1 MSLGTCALNVGR
13 GPKHFRPRQGGI
25 HGNHVRRNHPCK
37 QLPTGT
43 VTLNQIRGKILS
55 WCPILTKKV
64 WNIWSGGRGGDSN
77 HCISANWSAKI
88 SMNPQ
93 GFAKTNAK
101 CPLWSGRI
109 RKDSQQVQQLICKGS
124 YKPLLVMCNDQQN
137 QMFCKHTSHTSSY
150 IYNFFFLLEIINY
163 LLHCSLSSSV
173 PLLWVYF
180 QVLVILIVNENSL
193 DQTSL

>member
-1 MSLGTCALNVGR
+1 MLTGREVSMATPWAGTTPASSYQLAPSHWTRSVEKYSPDAPYLPKRFETTEGEGGVGTQITASLQIDLRRSAW
-13 GPKHFRPRQGGI
+13 I
-25 HGNHVRRNHPCK
+25 HKDLLK
-37 QLPTGT
+37 QL
-43 VTLNQIRGKILS
+43 LN
-55 WCPILTKKV
+55 
-64 WNIWSGGRGGDSN
+64 D
-77 HCISANWSAKI
+77 
-88 SMNPQ
+88 
-93 GFAKTNAK
+93 
-101 CPLWSGRI
+101 PLWSGRI

-163 LLHCSLSSSV
+163 LLHCSLSSTV

-180 QVLVILIVNENSL
+180 QILVILIVNENSL